1 MPSIIPPSPIEG
13 GAVGIS
19 IASGSVSTSS
29 RSASPAPVE
38 EAQDALSPNED
49 DDDESKKLAQA
60 RRKSSIWKKALGI
73 KKRISKVNINDGH
86 RIGGL
91 QSEGAPLSP
100 IEVSP
105 TTVELPPTIATASAS
120 GTTVE
125 SQPKSSYSIEMDQ
138 LEKQIVQNL
147 AELNASSDVEISDN
161 DETDTAAATAADRRS
176 SVDPDAEWKKR
187 VMLQPHCLQTRR
199 SDVSDEL
206 VGKVSLSAVAA
217 AAAAANAAQSNID
230 SSGGACQLRPAD
242 LPLFDDATGRP
253 IPPPRQNSSSQRNQ
267 RLLSVP
273 NIKYNRS
280 ISENARIKA
289 PRKEPISI
297 AANLMRRFSKYL
309 HLERQTFFGKLTNKT
324 QSFFLFLQY
333 KCEVHS
339 PPSP

>member
-1 MPSIIPPSPIEG
+1 M
-13 GAVGIS
+13 
-19 IASGSVSTSS
+19 
-29 RSASPAPVE
+29 
-38 EAQDALSPNED
+38 
-49 DDDESKKLAQA
+49 AQA

-86 RIGGL
+86 RISGGVGYT
-91 QSEGAPLSP
+91 SEGTPLSP

-105 TTVELPPTIATASAS
+105 TTVELPPAVATS
-120 GTTVE
+120 TVE
-125 SQPKSSYSIEMDQ
+125 SQPRSSYAIEMDQ
-138 LEKQIVQNL
+138 IEKQIIQNL
-147 AELNASSDVEISDN
+147 AELNASSDIELSDN
-161 DETDTAAATAADRRS
+161 DDVDNAVTTPADRRS

-206 VGKVSLSAVAA
+206 VGKVSSSAA
-217 AAAAANAAQSNID
+217 AAQANID
-230 SSGGACQLRPAD
+230 SGNGACQSRPAD

-253 IPPPRQNSSSQRNQ
+253 IPPPRQHSSAARNQ

-289 PRKEPISI
+289 PRKEPAISI

-309 HLERQTFFGKLTNKT
+309 HLANGIHILWDT
-324 QSFFLFLQY
+324 Y
-333 KCEVHS
+333 
-339 PPSP
+339 